1 MSNLKAPKSL
11 VNNLHVNKAEEM
23 PDIPATPFDCLMFTH
38 CGTLSGSTRC
48 LSFGFPGMLTYFPRL
63 MECICMFCPTEL
75 YGPNLF

>member
-23 PDIPATPFDCLMFTH
+23 LEIPATPFDCLMFTH

-48 LSFGFPGMLTYFPRL
+48 LSFGFPGMLTYFSKADGMHLHVLPYR
-63 MECICMFCPTEL
+63 IVWA
-75 YGPNLF
+75 